1 MCLKGA
7 VAAVDSAALQRSR
20 VVQLSTCLPGKQ
32 IHWPGRDHFPSSCA
46 CDVRAAAAKGID
58 RTLIQTI
65 IMVMSRT
72 LPLSEVKAKLSE
84 VVDEVVTTQ
93 ERVTVTRNGR
103 PVAVVLSTDDL
114 ETIEETLAIL
124 SDSAAMREIEQ
135 GREAIASGDFVTK
148 DEIETLRS
156 HLRSKTA

>member
-1 MCLKGA
+1 MCKKCPGQSHFLML
-7 VAAVDSAALQRSR
+7 VTFR
-20 VVQLSTCLPGKQ
+20 CLAS
-32 IHWPGRDHFPSSCA
+32 FSSSCA
-46 CDVRAAAAKGID
+46 RDVHATVVKGIAQ
-58 RTLIQTI
+58 TLIQTI

-114 ETIEETLAIL
+114 EAIEETLTIL
-124 SDSAAMREIEQ
+124 SDPAAMREIEQ
-135 GREAIASGDFVTK
+135 GRAAIASGDLVTK

-156 HLRSKTA
+156 HLRANTA

>member
-1 MCLKGA
+1 MLVIFRYLAPFFTVLCTRCARG
-7 VAAVDSAALQRSR
+7 RS
-20 VVQLSTCLPGKQ
+20 Q
-32 IHWPGRDHFPSSCA
+32 
-46 CDVRAAAAKGID
+46 GID
-58 RTLIQTI
+58 PAPIQTI

-114 ETIEETLAIL
+114 EAIEETLTIL
-124 SDSAAMREIEQ
+124 SDPAAMREIQQ
-135 GREAIASGDFVTK
+135 GREAIASGDVVTK
-148 DEIETLRS
+148 DEIETLRTQ
-156 HLRSKTA
+156 LRSKTA